1 MQSNFIT
8 TLLDL
13 KGITVT
19 KFRNRTNRFRIHIE
33 LPVREHTCPCCHS
46 KTSKIHDY
54 RFQLIKDIPIY
65 YKNTFICY
73 KKRRYVCINCG
84 KRFYEKNTFLP
95 KYARKTKRLTAFI
108 IDKLKEKQ
116 SMKDISKL
124 ANVSITTVSKLLP
137 YLSVSPSYLP
147 EVLCIDEFR
156 GNAGNFKYQVSL

>member
-65 YKNTFICY
+65 YNTI
-73 KKRRYVCINCG
+73 
-84 KRFYEKNTFLP
+84 FYLFSTNHL
-95 KYARKTKRLTAFI
+95 
-108 IDKLKEKQ
+108 
-116 SMKDISKL
+116 
-124 ANVSITTVSKLLP
+124 
-137 YLSVSPSYLP
+137 
-147 EVLCIDEFR
+147 
-156 GNAGNFKYQVSL
+156 

>member
-54 RFQLIKDIPIY
+54 RYFPVNKIFFHNL
-65 YKNTFICY
+65 YKHNDA
-73 KKRRYVCINCG
+73 
-84 KRFYEKNTFLP
+84 FY
-95 KYARKTKRLTAFI
+95 
-108 IDKLKEKQ
+108 
-116 SMKDISKL
+116 SK
-124 ANVSITTVSKLLP
+124 
-137 YLSVSPSYLP
+137 
-147 EVLCIDEFR
+147 
-156 GNAGNFKYQVSL
+156 

>member
-54 RFQLIKDIPIY
+54 RFQLIKDIQ
-65 YKNTFICY
+65 
-73 KKRRYVCINCG
+73 
-84 KRFYEKNTFLP
+84 
-95 KYARKTKRLTAFI
+95 FI
-108 IDKLKEKQ
+108 IK
-116 SMKDISKL
+116 
-124 ANVSITTVSKLLP
+124 TLLFAIK
-137 YLSVSPSYLP
+137 SV
-147 EVLCIDEFR
+147 VMF
-156 GNAGNFKYQVSL
+156 V